1 MEGMIKFMFLAIQ
14 TIFLWALISASVGSF
29 CVFVYFHQKIH
40 KMKIARVLVAL
51 TTLLALVL
59 LVARIVD
66 AGRLPLLNGMD
77 FGFWLNALL
86 LVMLCYLTFKH
97 QLAILGCFVY
107 PIVAGLSIWMTSQN
121 LEQQAQVPALR
132 SYWLD
137 FHVSSAIIAYVAFTL
152 SFVFSVILLIKEKHH
167 TVEGNGAWGEWAY
180 RCALVGVPFQTIM
193 LITGSVWA
201 EYAWGSFWS
210 WDPKETWALITWMI
224 YAIYLHIRLRGWSE
238 KKMAIVNII
247 GFAAMV
253 FTFFGVSYLL
263 PGLHSYI

>member
-1 MEGMIKFMFLAIQ
+1 MFLAIQ
-14 TIFLWALISASVGSF
+14 TIFLWALISTSVGSF
-29 CVFVYFHQKIH
+29 CIFVYFRKKIGD
-40 KMKIARVLVAL
+40 MKIAKVLTALTAIVAL
-51 TTLLALVL
+51 TLLI
-59 LVARIVD
+59 ARIID

-86 LVMLCYLTFKH
+86 LVMLCFLTFKQH
-97 QLAILGCFVY
+97 LAIIGCFIY

-137 FHVSSAIIAYVAFTL
+137 FHVSSAIIAYVAFAL
-152 SFVFSVILLIKEKHH
+152 SFIFSIMVLMKGRKDNHQSSE
-167 TVEGNGAWGEWAY
+167 TNTWGEWAY

-210 WDPKETWALITWMI
+210 WDPKETWALITWFI

-247 GFAAMV
+247 GFAAV
-253 FTFFGVSYLL
+253 IFTFFGVSYLL